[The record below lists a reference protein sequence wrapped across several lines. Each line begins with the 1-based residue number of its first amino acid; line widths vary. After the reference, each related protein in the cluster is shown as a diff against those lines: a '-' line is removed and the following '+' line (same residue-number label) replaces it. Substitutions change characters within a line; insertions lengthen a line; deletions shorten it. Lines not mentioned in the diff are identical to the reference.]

1 MNRVDFS
8 RTIAV
13 STDMFDHYRS
23 LTRCG
28 ELDDIRNP
36 TLVKTKEKCT
46 SLLELLSSLYHS
58 TFDRS
63 LYLQGLTVVL
73 LIEEPQAK
81 CRQVLANLQED
92 SSQQNITDALH
103 SLLEI
108 RDNISSKVLADVN
121 DARIFRVLYQN
132 FRDQTRDVPGFPF
145 ALKAILLSSLQKE
158 PFQTIDLVLETAAM
172 YAHLEEIELAMHL
185 LTSHHLLPP
194 PQDSYHDTVC
204 AILELLA
211 YQAHR
216 WGFEDQTLEI
226 RDFLSIRSSDERH

>member
-46 SLLELLSSLYHS
+46 SLLELLS
-58 TFDRS
+58 
-63 LYLQGLTVVL
+63 
-73 LIEEPQAK
+73 P
-81 CRQVLANLQED
+81 
-92 SSQQNITDALH
+92 
-103 SLLEI
+103 LEI